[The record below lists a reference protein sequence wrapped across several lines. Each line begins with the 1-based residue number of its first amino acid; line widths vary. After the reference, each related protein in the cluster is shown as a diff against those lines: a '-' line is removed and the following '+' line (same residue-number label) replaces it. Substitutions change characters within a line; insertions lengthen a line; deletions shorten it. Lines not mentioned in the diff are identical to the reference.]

1 MKHILILVMLALT
14 APAVFADSA
23 TQNADPIAS
32 IRQHY
37 AQINRNSRLYR
48 KVKKELSGFS
58 GEGGEL
64 LAYFHG
70 PSIMKM
76 AATFYGETGKATE
89 EYYYWDGKLIFVQN
103 IDYRYDKPLSG
114 KVVKT
119 TENRFYFNDD
129 KLIRWIDENGKQV
142 ASDKSEYQE
151 KQKEYL
157 ETSKQFSDGA
167 RSKDPTI
174 ESN

>member
-14 APAVFADSA
+14 APSVFANPA
-23 TQNADPIAS
+23 TQTADPIES

-37 AQINRNSRLYR
+37 TQINRNSRLYR
-48 KVKKELSGFS
+48 KIKKELSGFS

-64 LAYFHG
+64 VAYFHG

-89 EYYYWDGKLIFVQN
+89 EYYYWDGKLIFVLN
-103 IDYRYDKPLSG
+103 TDFRYDKPLSG

-129 KLIRWIDENGKQV
+129 KLIRWMDENGKQV
-142 ASDKSEYQE
+142 ASDSNEYLE
-151 KQKEYL
+151 KQKEYPAI
-157 ETSKQFSDGA
+157 SKLFSDGA
-167 RSKDPTI
+167 RSKNPTI
-174 ESN
+174 ESK